1 MNTLL
6 LHLQIDPLE
15 VVIVIAASVILTLL
29 FDLPMQEVKSVIME
43 STDISM
49 LEDSKEEKTSISE
62 DKSFAE
68 LAEVAKGTVEQANVF
83 EDDEIASTGWDWQ
96 KDIAHGAVLEGYDT
110 EDETANVPILK
121 KVNGRRMSFIDHESH
136 DSDEMSN
143 KDRAIVFTRKLSR
156 DTEDYVERGK
166 RGINSQRYAT
176 DDSEEETIEFLRS
189 QREHETAQRRR
200 SLSRTKDSKRSR
212 ESESEEERQRKRK
225 SDDDLRQFGKSESKE
240 KASTKQ
246 ADDYRSWEFVG
257 KESPSVK
264 EQYETVPRQTKA
276 PLAQSADV
284 AKRILSS
291 ESEEEPPIRGTQLQ
305 LERVPSSE
313 TKTSDEEDWEHELR
327 IRRKQFMEQLV
338 TQKRETLSEERS
350 ETDGEPLKRRSSAE
364 GRIALLSDDVSG
376 EDNMDSWTV
385 SVGARIEQLGSSQ
398 EPSEPEDEGIYMH
411 RREYREQGPPSR
423 EASLSEGES
432 SQDTSRRQSYTS
444 GSQKTSLEEEDDIN
458 KEDVNNYNFVLTK
471 ESKRESL
478 QDLSKL
484 SQEELT
490 SAGWNVV
497 KTDDD
502 PSIKPTSTGLFKRES
517 IVKSQASEE
526 DPEYLLPER
535 PKLIQQEREH
545 PFKKAWQMQKSRS
558 EEEGSSAYAIKDPK
572 EQPSETKEKQTKET
586 SIKREHSGE
595 QSEDTE
601 SIADEEAVLLRGRST
616 DTEENRTSSKSGTEE
631 TDSASEYSK
640 DTHDADYRQSSKSET
655 DEDSGRFNWPGE
667 EEEEEEE
674 EDEIYRTDWK
684 RKSEEADWD
693 WEREET

>member
-1 MNTLL
+1 MNALL

-49 LEDSKEEKTSISE
+49 LEDSKEEKTSVSE

-83 EDDEIASTGWDWQ
+83 EDDEIVSTGWDWQ
-96 KDIAHGAVLEGYDT
+96 KDIARGVAVLEGHDT
-110 EDETANVPILK
+110 EDEMVNVPILK
-121 KVNGRRMSFIDHESH
+121 KVNGRRMSFIDHETR
-136 DSDEMSN
+136 DSDEMSG
-143 KDRAIVFTRKLSR
+143 KDRSTVFARKSSR
-156 DTEDYVERGK
+156 DTEDYERGK

-200 SLSRTKDSKRSR
+200 SLSRTKDSKRLTSR

-225 SDDDLRQFGKSESKE
+225 SDDDLRQFERSESKE

-246 ADDYRSWEFVG
+246 VDDYRSWEFVG
-257 KESPSVK
+257 KEGPPVK
-264 EQYETVPRQTKA
+264 EQYETIPRQTKA
-276 PLAQSADV
+276 PLAKSADV

-291 ESEEEPPIRGTQLQ
+291 ESEEEPSTRGTE

-313 TKTSDEEDWEHELR
+313 TKTSVEEDWEHELR

-338 TQKRETLSEERS
+338 TQQRESLSEERS
-350 ETDGEPLKRRSSAE
+350 ETNAEPLKRRSSAE

-376 EDNMDSWTV
+376 EDNMDSWTI

-398 EPSEPEDEGIYMH
+398 EPSEPEDNGIYMR
-411 RREYREQGPPSR
+411 RREYREKGPPSR
-423 EASLSEGES
+423 EESLSEEES

-444 GSQKTSLEEEDDIN
+444 GSQKTSLEEEDD
-458 KEDVNNYNFVLTK
+458 VNNHNFVLTK

-484 SQEELT
+484 SQEELM

-497 KTDDD
+497 KKDDD
-502 PSIKPTSTGLFKRES
+502 PSVKPTSTGLFKRES

-535 PKLIQQEREH
+535 PKLVQQEREH

-572 EQPSETKEKQTKET
+572 EQPSETKET
-586 SIKREHSGE
+586 SIQREHSGE

-601 SIADEEAVLLRGRST
+601 SFADEEAAVLLRGKST
-616 DTEENRTSSKSGTEE
+616 DTEENRTSSKSGTDE
-631 TDSASEYSK
+631 TDSASTEYSK
-640 DTHDADYRQSSKSET
+640 DIRDTDFRQSSKSET
-655 DEDSGRFNWPGE
+655 DEDSERFNWPGE

-674 EDEIYRTDWK
+674 EKEDEIYRTDWK